1 MLGARLDTN
10 RVQACRRMSMKP
22 GIQLQMGQQL
32 TMTPQLQ
39 QAIRL
44 LQLSTLELRQ
54 EIQEQLE
61 TNPVLELDEGEDAIE
76 TPEEP
81 DPDAEPDPAAEDSPG
96 DELPVDADWD
106 DYVGEPTGSPPPED
120 ERPPEDNTAAA
131 PSLHD
136 HLHWQLNLTPMSE
149 PDRAIAWALIEG
161 LDASG
166 YLDISLDDA
175 GSAARA
181 ALGPDCP
188 GHFPAEEEVVAV
200 LHRLQHFDPPGVAAR
215 TLAECLRLQLEQM
228 EPEPPWRDPALTLLE
243 QGQALLE
250 HGDRAGLCRLLGIT
264 DAQLDEVMGLIR
276 TLNPT
281 PGDDLAPPPEAEIPD
296 VMVRRHHGRW
306 TVELNP
312 EALPRLGINDYY
324 AGLAGQARSEAE
336 GSYLSARLQE
346 ARWLLKS
353 LQSRNET
360 LLQVARRIV
369 EVQQDFLDY
378 GEEGMKPLVL
388 ADIAEAVDMHESTIS
403 RVTNRKYMA
412 TPRGLFE
419 LKYFFSSHVAT
430 EGGGECSS
438 TAIRAIIRK
447 QVAAEDARKPLSDNK
462 LAALLQDQGIQ
473 VARRTI
479 AKYRESL
486 GIASSSERKRRL

>member
-1 MLGARLDTN
+1 
-10 RVQACRRMSMKP
+10 MKP

-44 LQLSTLELRQ
+44 LQLSTVELRQ

-61 TNPVLELDEGEDAIE
+61 TNPLLELEDDSAE
-76 TPEEP
+76 LDAPEEA
-81 DPDAEPDPAAEDSPG
+81 DPDTELDPAGEESLA

-106 DYVGEPTGSPPPED
+106 DYVGEPTGVPASED
-120 ERPPEDNTAAA
+120 DRPPEDNTAAA

-136 HLHWQLNLTPMSE
+136 HLHWQLNLTPMSL

-161 LDASG
+161 LDTSG
-166 YLDISLDDA
+166 YLAISLEDA
-175 GSAARA
+175 GDAARA
-181 ALGPDCP
+181 SLGEACP
-188 GHFPAEEEVVAV
+188 EHFPAEEEVLAV

-215 TLAECLRLQLEQM
+215 DLAECLRLQLEQM
-228 EPEPPWRDPALTLLE
+228 EPAPPWRAEALTLLD

-250 HGDRAGLCRLLGIT
+250 RGDRAGLCRLLDVT
-264 DAQLDEVMGLIR
+264 EAQLDEIMAVIR
-276 TLNPT
+276 ALNPT
-281 PGDDLAPPPEAEIPD
+281 PGEDLAPPPEAEIPD
-296 VMVRRHHGRW
+296 VIVRRRHGRW
-306 TVELNP
+306 SVDLNP
-312 EALPRLGINDYY
+312 DALPRLGINRYY
-324 AGLAGQARSEAE
+324 AGLAGQGRSEAE
-336 GSYLSARLQE
+336 DGYLRARLQE

-360 LLQVARRIV
+360 LLQVAQRIV

-388 ADIAEAVDMHESTIS
+388 ADIAEAVEMHESTIS

-447 QVAAEDARKPLSDNK
+447 LVAAEDARKPLSDNK
-462 LAALLQDQGIQ
+462 LAALLQERGIQ

-486 GIASSSERKRRL
+486 GIASSSERKRRV